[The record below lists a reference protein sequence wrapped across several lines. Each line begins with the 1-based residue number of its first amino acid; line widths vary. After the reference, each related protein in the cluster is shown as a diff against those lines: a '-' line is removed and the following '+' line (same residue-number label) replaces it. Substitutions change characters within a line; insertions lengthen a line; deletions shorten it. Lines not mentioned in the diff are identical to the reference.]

1 MEIWKLCAL
10 VDLEKQI
17 EIDKLIDYAYDRTID
32 RMNAIESAPENTIHR
47 TIGFE
52 GKNYSSFA
60 LGYVNYYSGFLE
72 GILFEL
78 FLVKFD
84 KLPSPSEIAFISDTI
99 KTRFD
104 KLKKLCLELAD
115 KLFKEKYPEL
125 SRN

>member
-1 MEIWKLCAL
+1 MDIWKLCAL
-10 VDLEKQI
+10 VDIETQI
-17 EIDKLIDYAYDRTID
+17 EIEKLIDYAYDRTIE
-32 RMNAIESAPENTIHR
+32 RMNAIESAPENTIYR

-60 LGYVNYYSGFLE
+60 LGYVNYYSGCLE

-125 SRN
+125 SN